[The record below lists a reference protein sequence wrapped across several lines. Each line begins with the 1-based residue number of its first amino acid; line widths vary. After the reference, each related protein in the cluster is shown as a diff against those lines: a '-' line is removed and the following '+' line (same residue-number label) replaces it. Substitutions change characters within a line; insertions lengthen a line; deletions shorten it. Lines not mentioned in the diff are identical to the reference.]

1 MLSKKLAICI
11 ICLITANT
19 AIASD
24 NVHIATCAMD
34 VMLFQHSLM
43 PTDFFSKHA
52 FSITNNSTIPMN
64 YKIVYQH
71 EVMNMF
77 SEKKAVNIV
86 VNPGQTVM
94 EVKTFSNKKVWE
106 NNGQFQTRA
115 MTIIFLDGK
124 RVDSCANNNYAY
136 IT

>member
-1 MLSKKLAICI
+1 
-11 ICLITANT
+11 
-19 AIASD
+19 
-24 NVHIATCAMD
+24 
-34 VMLFQHSLM
+34 
-43 PTDFFSKHA
+43 
-52 FSITNNSTIPMN
+52 MN

>member
-1 MLSKKLAICI
+1 MFLKTLAVGIMSI
-11 ICLITANT
+11 ITTN
-19 AIASD
+19 IALALD

-34 VMLFQHSLM
+34 VILSQHSLM

-52 FSITNNSTIPMN
+52 FSITNNSPIPMN